1 MRMMPETWAV
11 LRGQTKLVVPTWGN
25 TVPNLHTWGFFA
37 LKLKDDEGV
46 EKICVIDLVV
56 QNI

>member
-1 MRMMPETWAV
+1 MMPETWAV